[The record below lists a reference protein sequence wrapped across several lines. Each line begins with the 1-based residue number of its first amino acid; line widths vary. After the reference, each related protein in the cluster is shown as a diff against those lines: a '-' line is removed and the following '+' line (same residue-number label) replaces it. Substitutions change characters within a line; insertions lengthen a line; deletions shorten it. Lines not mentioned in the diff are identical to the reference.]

1 VVDVRNLLD
10 EILGGAGRRPGQ
22 PSPAGSGGI
31 ADILGQLGQGGGG
44 SGGGLDEL
52 LRNMLGGERGETQ
65 SRAEQPAPSG
75 PSGSSFDDLVRNLSP
90 GDAPDSHSSAR
101 DARRSTTADPQTSG
115 DSFGEILGDLQ
126 RQILGKDSG
135 GSLLDTLGKV
145 LQQAASG
152 TREGAERIG
161 EATGAREAIEKM
173 SGGRSPEDLLKQLQD
188 LIAKNKL
195 GTGAA
200 LGGLGALILGTETG
214 RSIAASAA
222 KIGALALIGGLAYKA
237 YQHYAEGQPPG
248 AEGDVNAEPAPVGS
262 GFEESA
268 ISDQAATTYLRAMIA
283 AAAADGRL
291 DADEQR
297 RLTATLTE
305 AGMDREAEAFIA
317 QEINNPA
324 SVDELV
330 AGVSDQRE
338 ALQLYTA
345 ARLAIE
351 PNTPAEQAFL
361 AALASRLG
369 IDADLARHVD
379 TTTQSLVS

>member
-1 VVDVRNLLD
+1 VVDVKNLLD
-10 EILGGAGRRPGQ
+10 EILGSADRQ
-22 PSPAGSGGI
+22 QNQGSGRSGI
-31 ADILGQLGQGGGG
+31 EDILGQLGGGRDGT
-44 SGGGLDEL
+44 GGGLDEL
-52 LRNMLGGERGETQ
+52 LRNMFGAERGPTQ
-65 SRAEQPAPSG
+65 SRAEPSAPGLPS
-75 PSGSSFDDLVRNLSP
+75 SGSSFDDLIRNLSP
-90 GDAPDSHSSAR
+90 GDGPPGATASGAPPT
-101 DARRSTTADPQTSG
+101 STGSQTSG
-115 DSFGEILGDLQ
+115 GGLGEILGDLQ
-126 RQILGKDSG
+126 RQILGKESG

-145 LQQAASG
+145 LKEAASG

-161 EATGAREAIEKM
+161 KSTGAREAIEKM

-237 YQHYAEGQPPG
+237 YQHYAEGQAPG
-248 AEGDVNAEPAPVGS
+248 AQGDVTPEPAPKGS

-268 ISDQAATTYLRAMIA
+268 ISDQAATTYLKAMIA

-297 RLTATLTE
+297 RLTATLAE

-317 QEINNPA
+317 QEINKPA
-324 SVDELV
+324 SLDELV

-351 PNTPAEQAFL
+351 PNTRAEQAFL

-379 TTTQSLVS
+379 TTTQRLV

>member
-1 VVDVRNLLD
+1 MVDVRSILD
-10 EILGGAGRRPGQ
+10 EILGGAGHQQGRAT
-22 PSPAGSGGI
+22 PAGRGGI
-31 ADILGQLGQGGGG
+31 DDILGQLGGG

-52 LRNMLGGERGETQ
+52 LRNMLGGERDQVRPG
-65 SRAEQPAPSG
+65 AEQPAPSG
-75 PSGSSFDDLVRNLSP
+75 PSGSAFDDLVRNLSP
-90 GDAPDSHSSAR
+90 GDAPQGQSSPR
-101 DARRSTTADPQTSG
+101 DVRRSTTSSTQTSG
-115 DSFGEILGDLQ
+115 GGLGDILGDLQ
-126 RQILGKDSG
+126 RQIQGKDSG

-145 LQQAASG
+145 LREATSG
-152 TREGAERIG
+152 AREGAERIG
-161 EATGAREAIEKM
+161 ETTGAREAIEKM
-173 SGGRSPEDLLKQLQD
+173 SGGRSPEELLKQLQD

-237 YQHYAEGQPPG
+237 YQHYAEGQAPG
-248 AEGDVNAEPAPVGS
+248 AGGDVNAEPAPKGS

-291 DADEQR
+291 DAGEQA
-297 RLTATLTE
+297 RLTATLAE
-305 AGMDREAEAFIA
+305 AGMDHDAEAFIA

-324 SVDELV
+324 SIDELV

-345 ARLAIE
+345 ARLAIK
-351 PNTPAEQAFL
+351 PNTHAEQAFL

-379 TTTQSLVS
+379 TTTQSLAS

>member
-1 VVDVRNLLD
+1 
-10 EILGGAGRRPGQ
+10 
-22 PSPAGSGGI
+22 
-31 ADILGQLGQGGGG
+31 
-44 SGGGLDEL
+44 
-52 LRNMLGGERGETQ
+52 
-65 SRAEQPAPSG
+65 
-75 PSGSSFDDLVRNLSP
+75 
-90 GDAPDSHSSAR
+90 
-101 DARRSTTADPQTSG
+101 
-115 DSFGEILGDLQ
+115 
-126 RQILGKDSG
+126 
-135 GSLLDTLGKV
+135 
-145 LQQAASG
+145 
-152 TREGAERIG
+152 
-161 EATGAREAIEKM
+161 M
-173 SGGRSPEDLLKQLQD
+173 SGGRSPEDLLEQLQD
-188 LIAKNKL
+188 LIEKNKL
-195 GTGAA
+195 GTGVA

-237 YQHYAEGQPPG
+237 YRHYAEGQPPG
-248 AEGDVNAEPAPVGS
+248 TEVDVNAEPAPKGS

-268 ISDQAATTYLRAMIA
+268 ISDQAAKTYLRAMIA

-324 SVDELV
+324 SIDELV

-351 PNTPAEQAFL
+351 PNTQAEQEFL
-361 AALASRLG
+361 ATLASRLG

-379 TTTQSLVS
+379 TTTQSLAS

>member
-1 VVDVRNLLD
+1 MVNVRSLLD
-10 EILGGAGRRPGQ
+10 EILGGAGRQQGQGSPPGR
-22 PSPAGSGGI
+22 SGI
-31 ADILGQLGQGGGG
+31 EDILGQLGG

-52 LRNMLGGERGETQ
+52 LRNMLGADRGPAQ
-65 SRAEQPAPSG
+65 SKAEPSAPGRPS
-75 PSGSSFDDLVRNLSP
+75 SGSSFDDLVRNLSP
-90 GDAPDSHSSAR
+90 GDGPHGTTSSG
-101 DARRSTTADPQTSG
+101 ARRTSTQSETLG
-115 DSFGEILGDLQ
+115 GGLGEMLNDLQ
-126 RQILGKDSG
+126 RQILGRDSKESE

-145 LQQAASG
+145 LKEAASG

-161 EATGAREAIEKM
+161 ESTGAREAIEKM

-214 RSIAASAA
+214 RSIAGSVA

-237 YQHYAEGQPPG
+237 YQYYAEGEAPG
-248 AEGDVNAEPAPVGS
+248 AERDISPEPAPKGS

-268 ISDQAATTYLRAMIA
+268 ISDQAATTYLKAMIA

-297 RLTATLTE
+297 RLTATLAE

-324 SVDELV
+324 SLDELV

-351 PNTPAEQAFL
+351 PNTRAEQAFL

-379 TTTQSLVS
+379 TTTQRLAS

>member
-1 VVDVRNLLD
+1 MRNLSPRD
-10 EILGGAGRRPGQ
+10 VPHANASSGAPRTSTGT
-22 PSPAGSGGI
+22 PS
-31 ADILGQLGQGGGG
+31 QT
-44 SGGGLDEL
+44 SGGGLGDI
-52 LRNMLGGERGETQ
+52 
-65 SRAEQPAPSG
+65 
-75 PSGSSFDDLVRNLSP
+75 LS
-90 GDAPDSHSSAR
+90 
-101 DARRSTTADPQTSG
+101 
-115 DSFGEILGDLQ
+115 DLQ
-126 RQILGKDSG
+126 REILGKDSG
-135 GSLLDTLGKV
+135 GSLLDTLGKI
-145 LQQAASG
+145 LKEAASG
-152 TREGAERIG
+152 TREGAERVG

-200 LGGLGALILGTETG
+200 LGGLGAVILGTKTG
-214 RSIAASAA
+214 RSIAASVA

-237 YQHYAEGQPPG
+237 YRDYAEGQAPG
-248 AEGDVNAEPAPVGS
+248 AEGEVSPEPAPKGS

-297 RLTATLTE
+297 RLTATLAE
-305 AGMDREAEAFIA
+305 AGMDRGAEAFIA

-324 SVDELV
+324 SIDDLA

-345 ARLAIE
+345 ARMAIE
-351 PNTPAEQAFL
+351 PNTRAEQAFL
-361 AALASRLG
+361 ATLASRLG

-379 TTTQSLVS
+379 TTTQSLAS

>member
-1 VVDVRNLLD
+1 VVDVKSILD
-10 EILGGAGRRPGQ
+10 EILGGAGRRQGQ
-22 PSPAGSGGI
+22 ASPAGRGGI
-31 ADILGQLGQGGGG
+31 EDILGQLGRGRGG

-52 LRNMLGGERGETQ
+52 VRNILGGERGQTQ
-65 SRAEQPAPSG
+65 PGAEQPAPSG
-75 PSGSSFDDLVRNLSP
+75 PSGSSFDDLARNLSP
-90 GDAPDSHSSAR
+90 GDIPPGRSSPSGSG
-101 DARRSTTADPQTSG
+101 RSATPEPQSSG
-115 DSFGEILGDLQ
+115 GDLGDILGDLQ
-126 RQILGKDSG
+126 RQILGKDSE

-145 LQQAASG
+145 LREAASG

-161 EATGAREAIEKM
+161 DATGAREAIEKM
-173 SGGRSPEDLLKQLQD
+173 SGGRSPEELMKQLQE
-188 LIAKNKL
+188 LIEKNKL
-195 GTGAA
+195 GTGVA

-214 RSIAASAA
+214 RSIATSAA

-237 YQHYAEGQPPG
+237 YQHHAEGQPPG
-248 AEGDVNAEPAPVGS
+248 AEGDVRPEPAPKGS

-268 ISDQAATTYLRAMIA
+268 VSDQAARTYLRAMIA

-297 RLTATLTE
+297 RLTTTLAE

-317 QEINNPA
+317 EEINNPA
-324 SVDELV
+324 SIDELV

-361 AALASRLG
+361 ATLASRLG

-379 TTTQSLVS
+379 TTTQSLAS

>member
-1 VVDVRNLLD
+1 MVDVRNLLD
-10 EILGGAGRRPGQ
+10 EILGGARRQKGQ
-22 PSPAGSGGI
+22 ASPAGRGGSE
-31 ADILGQLGQGGGG
+31 DILGQLGG

-52 LRNMLGGERGETQ
+52 LWNILGGERGSTQ
-65 SRAEQPAPSG
+65 STAEPSAPGRPS
-75 PSGSSFDDLVRNLSP
+75 SGSSFDDLVRNLSP
-90 GDAPDSHSSAR
+90 GDVPHGTTSSGAPR
-101 DARRSTTADPQTSG
+101 TSMATQSQAPGGGLG
-115 DSFGEILGDLQ
+115 DILGDFQ
-126 RQILGKDSG
+126 RQILGKESG

-145 LQQAASG
+145 LQEAASG

-188 LIAKNKL
+188 LIEKNKL
-195 GTGAA
+195 GTGVA
-200 LGGLGALILGTETG
+200 LGGLGALVLGTETG
-214 RSIAASAA
+214 RSIATSAA

-237 YQHYAEGQPPG
+237 YQHHAEGQPPG
-248 AEGDVNAEPAPVGS
+248 AEGDVRPEPAPKGS

-268 ISDQAATTYLRAMIA
+268 VSDQAATTYLRAMIA

-324 SVDELV
+324 SIDELV

-351 PNTPAEQAFL
+351 PNTQAEQEFL
-361 AALASRLG
+361 ATLASRLG

-379 TTTQSLVS
+379 TTTQSLAS